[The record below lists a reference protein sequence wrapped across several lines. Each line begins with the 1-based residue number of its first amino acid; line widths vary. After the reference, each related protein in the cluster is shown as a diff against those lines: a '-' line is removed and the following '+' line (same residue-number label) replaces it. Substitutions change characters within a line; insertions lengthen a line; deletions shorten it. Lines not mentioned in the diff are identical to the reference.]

1 MSAPLP
7 AASLPLPAYYARS
20 APNPSRSYR
29 VLIGSAILLG
39 LVAVLYAALT
49 GDLFLPVRDAL
60 AQGRFADAVLRPSIL
75 WVIMGLMMLTIRTL
89 LWFRYQPFASASMQS
104 APTMTVV
111 IPAYNEGAM
120 VAQSIHSAALA
131 RYPRDRLEIIVVDD
145 GSTDDTW
152 THIERAAARHP
163 GIVTTV
169 RLDRNQGKRVALAA
183 GFRRAR
189 GTVIV
194 TIDSDSVIEP
204 DTLLAMAGPFRA
216 ARVGAVAG
224 KVTAYNRD
232 RGWIPRM
239 LHVRFVL
246 SFDFQRSVQST
257 YGTVY
262 CCPGALAAYR
272 ARLVHEL
279 LDDWLE
285 QRFLGARCTFGED
298 RALTNSILARGYDS
312 VYQATGVVHTIVPET
327 YSKLVRMYLRW
338 DRSYVR
344 EELRFARI
352 VWRRPLIPMLVALM
366 EKTISNLRHP
376 VAWVAGVLL
385 LTRLYS
391 NPLGLLRILV
401 AIGIGSSFY
410 MLYYLYS
417 ERSLR
422 FVHGIFYS
430 YFAFFTLWWI
440 LPYAILT
447 PRARGWLTR

>member
-7 AASLPLPAYYARS
+7 ASLLLPARPARS
-20 APNPSRSYR
+20 SEHPSRGYR
-29 VLIGSAILLG
+29 VLVGSAILLG
-39 LVAVLYAALT
+39 LLAVLYTALT
-49 GDLFLPVRDAL
+49 GDLFLPAREAL
-60 AQGRFADAVLRPSIL
+60 AQGRFSEAILRPSIL
-75 WVIMGLMMLTIRTL
+75 WVVMGLTMLTIRTL
-89 LWFRYQPFASASMQS
+89 LWFRYQPFESATMRT

-152 THIERAAARHP
+152 SHIERAAECHP
-163 GIVTTV
+163 GIVMTV
-169 RLDRNQGKRVALAA
+169 RLERNQGKRVALAA

-189 GTVIV
+189 GAVIV

-204 DTLLAMAGPFRA
+204 DTLLAMAGPFRE

-224 KVTAYNRD
+224 KVAAYNRD
-232 RGWIPRM
+232 RGWLPRM
-239 LHVRFVL
+239 LHVRFIL

-272 ARLVHEL
+272 ARVVHAL

-298 RALTNSILARGYDS
+298 RALTNAILAKGYDT

-352 VWRRPLIPMLVALM
+352 VWRRPLVPMLLAIT
-366 EKTISNLRHP
+366 EKTVSNLRHP
-376 VAWVAGVLL
+376 VAWVAGGLL
-385 LTRLYS
+385 LTRVYS
-391 NPLGLLRILV
+391 NPASLLRILV

>member
-1 MSAPLP
+1 MPAPLP
-7 AASLPLPAYYARS
+7 ATLSLPEYVAGGDRS
-20 APNPSRSYR
+20 PSRAYR
-29 VLIGSAILLG
+29 VFVGSAILLG
-39 LVAVLYAALT
+39 LVTVLYTALT
-49 GDLFLPVRDAL
+49 GDLFLPARDAF
-60 AQGRFADAVLRPSIL
+60 AAGRFAEAVLRPSIL
-75 WVIMGLMMLTIRTL
+75 WVMMGLTMLTIRTL
-89 LWFRYQPFASASMQS
+89 LWFRYQPFASASMQT
-104 APTMTVV
+104 APTMTVI

-120 VAQSIHSAALA
+120 VAHSIDSVAQA
-131 RYPRDRLEIIVVDD
+131 RYPHDRLEIIVVDD

-152 THIERAAARHP
+152 SHIERAAARHP
-163 GIVTTV
+163 GRVGTV
-169 RLDRNQGKRVALAA
+169 RLQRNQGKRAALAT

-189 GTVIV
+189 GAVIV
-194 TIDSDSVIEP
+194 TIDSDSVIEH
-204 DTLLAMAGPFRA
+204 DTLLAIAGPFRE

-224 KVTAYNRD
+224 KVAAYNRD
-232 RGWIPRM
+232 RGWLPRM
-239 LHVRFVL
+239 LHVRFIL

-272 ARLVHEL
+272 ARLVHEV

-298 RALTNSILARGYDS
+298 RALTNAILAKGFDT
-312 VYQATGVVHTIVPET
+312 VYQATAVVHTIVPET

-352 VWRRPLIPMLVALM
+352 VWRRPLVPMLLALM
-366 EKTISNLRHP
+366 EKTVSNLRHP
-376 VAWVAGVLL
+376 VAWVAGALL
-385 LTRLYS
+385 ITRIAS
-391 NPLGLLRILV
+391 NPVSLLRILV

-422 FVHGIFYS
+422 FVHGILYS

>member
-1 MSAPLP
+1 MPGPLP
-7 AASLPLPAYYARS
+7 ASLSLPSYAVPS
-20 APNPSRSYR
+20 STNPSRAYR
-29 VLIGSAILLG
+29 VFVGIAILLG
-39 LVAVLYAALT
+39 LIAVLYTALT
-49 GDLFLPVRDAL
+49 GELFVPAREA
-60 AQGRFADAVLRPSIL
+60 FAAGKLGEAILRPSIL
-75 WVIMGLMMLTIRTL
+75 WVIMGLTMLTIRTL
-89 LWFRYQPFASASMQS
+89 LWFRYQPFESASMQG
-104 APTMTVV
+104 APAMTVV

-120 VAQSIHSAALA
+120 VEQSIESVA
-131 RYPRDRLEIIVVDD
+131 RAHYPRDRLEILVVDD

-152 THIERAAARHP
+152 QYVERAAQRHP
-163 GIVTTV
+163 GIVTAV
-169 RLDRNQGKRVALAA
+169 RLERNQGKRVALAT
-183 GFRRAR
+183 GFRSAR
-189 GTVIV
+189 GAVIV

-204 DTLLAMAGPFRA
+204 GTLLAMAGPFRNP
-216 ARVGAVAG
+216 RIGAVAG
-224 KVTAYNRD
+224 KVAAYNRD
-232 RGWIPRM
+232 RGWLPRM

-272 ARLVHEL
+272 ASLVHEL
-279 LDDWLE
+279 LDEWLE

-298 RALTNSILARGYDS
+298 RALTNAILARGFDT
-312 VYQATGVVHTIVPET
+312 VYQGTAVVHTIVPET

-352 VWRRPLIPMLVALM
+352 VWRRPLIPMVLAIV

-376 VAWVAGVLL
+376 VAWVAGALL
-385 LTRLYS
+385 VTRLIS
-391 NPLGLLRILV
+391 NPLSLLRLLV

-422 FVHGIFYS
+422 FVHGILYS

>member
-7 AASLPLPAYYARS
+7 VSLSLPGVVPQS
-20 APNPSRSYR
+20 MPVPSRTYR
-29 VLIGSAILLG
+29 VLVGTAILAG
-39 LVAVLYAALT
+39 LVAVLYLALS
-49 GDLFLPVRDAL
+49 GDLFMPARDAFES
-60 AQGRFADAVLRPSIL
+60 GRLTEAVMRPSIL
-75 WVIMGLMMLTIRTL
+75 WVIMALAMLTIRTL
-89 LWFRYQPFASASMQS
+89 LWFRYQPFPSASMPG
-104 APTMTVV
+104 APPLTVV

-120 VAQSIHSAALA
+120 VEQSIESVALA
-131 RYPRDRLEIIVVDD
+131 HYPRDRLEILVVDD

-152 THIERAAARHP
+152 SYIERAASRHP
-163 GIVTTV
+163 GIVTAL
-169 RLDRNQGKRVALAA
+169 RLEKNRGKREALAA

-189 GTVIV
+189 GAVLV
-194 TIDSDSVIEP
+194 TIDSDSVIER
-204 DTLLAMAGPFRA
+204 DTLLAMAGPFRDP
-216 ARVGAVAG
+216 RIGAVAG
-224 KVTAYNRD
+224 KVVAYNRD
-232 RGWIPRM
+232 QGWLPRM

-246 SFDFQRSVQST
+246 SFDFQRSAQST
-257 YGTVY
+257 YRTVY

-272 ARLVHEL
+272 ATAVHAV
-279 LDDWLE
+279 LDDWLA

-298 RALTNSILARGYDS
+298 RALTNAILAGGLDT
-312 VYQATGVVHTIVPET
+312 VYQSTAVVHTIVPET
-327 YSKLVRMYLRW
+327 YAKLAKMYLRW

-352 VWRRPLIPMLVALM
+352 VWRRPPVPMVLAVM

-385 LTRLYS
+385 MTRLLE
-391 NPLGLLRILV
+391 NPLSLLRILV

-422 FVHGIFYS
+422 FVHGILYA

-447 PRARGWLTR
+447 ARARGWLTR

>member
-1 MSAPLP
+1 MPGSLP
-7 AASLPLPAYYARS
+7 AALSLPDYVVRTTA
-20 APNPSRSYR
+20 NPSRAYR
-29 VLIGSAILLG
+29 VMIGSAILLG
-39 LVAVLYAALT
+39 LVASLYTALT
-49 GDLFLPVRDAL
+49 GELFEPARDAL
-60 AQGRFADAVLRPSIL
+60 AAGRFSEAVLRPSIL
-75 WVIMGLMMLTIRTL
+75 WVIMGLTMLTIRTL
-89 LWFRYQPFASASMQS
+89 LWFRYQPFESASMQA
-104 APTMTVV
+104 APAMTVV

-120 VAQSIHSAALA
+120 IEQSIESVAAA
-131 RYPRDRLEIIVVDD
+131 HYPRDRLEVLVVDD

-152 THIERAAARHP
+152 EYIERAAQRHP
-163 GIVTTV
+163 GIVTAV
-169 RLDRNQGKRVALAA
+169 RLERNQGKRVALAT

-189 GTVIV
+189 GAVIV

-204 DTLLAMAGPFRA
+204 NTLLAMAGPFRNP
-216 ARVGAVAG
+216 RIGAVAG
-224 KVTAYNRD
+224 KVTAYNRE
-232 RGWIPRM
+232 RGWLPRM
-239 LHVRFVL
+239 LHVRFIL

-272 ARLVHEL
+272 ASLVHEL

-298 RALTNSILARGYDS
+298 RALTNAILARGFDT
-312 VYQATGVVHTIVPET
+312 VYQGTAVVHTIVPET

-352 VWRRPLIPMLVALM
+352 VWRRPLIPMVLAIL
-366 EKTISNLRHP
+366 EKTVSNLRHP
-376 VAWVAGVLL
+376 VAWVAGALL
-385 LTRLYS
+385 ITRMFS
-391 NPLGLLRILV
+391 SPLSLLRILV

-422 FVHGIFYS
+422 FVHGILYA

-447 PRARGWLTR
+447 ARARGWLTR